1 MLLETRLYKKY
12 WKSMKMMKINLFN
25 ETNHTIKPFKKIINT
40 IFKHVD
46 ESFEFNVVFVSDEK
60 IKMLNGTY
68 RGIDKVTDV
77 LSFPEEEGTYIG
89 DVFISIDQATRQS
102 LEYNHSLDRE
112 IGFLVTHGYL
122 HLLGYDH
129 QTPEEEQLMREA
141 QETLLKKA
149 KLERI

>member
-1 MLLETRLYKKY
+1 
-12 WKSMKMMKINLFN
+12 MKMMKINLFN

>member
-1 MLLETRLYKKY
+1 
-12 WKSMKMMKINLFN
+12 MKMMKINLFN
-25 ETNHTIKPFKKIINT
+25 ETNHNIKPFKKIINT

>member
-1 MLLETRLYKKY
+1 
-12 WKSMKMMKINLFN
+12 MMKINLFN

>member
-1 MLLETRLYKKY
+1 
-12 WKSMKMMKINLFN
+12 MKMMKINLFN
-25 ETNHTIKPFKKIINT
+25 ETNHNIKPFKKIINT

-77 LSFPEEEGTYIG
+77 LSFPEEEGNYIG

-129 QTPEEEQLMREA
+129 QTPEEEHLMREA